1 MHAHERSTLVDWS
14 KLPDL
19 GAVALLT
26 LAFASVARHARATVS
41 SIWLTG
47 WCLIAVHFAAFM
59 FLGAPGHWANFAFFI
74 GMASLVC
81 AGVLFM
87 WASVP
92 HRKQQRS
99 SQWMLS
105 ILLTVYPLYLGLLV
119 IDPLA
124 SWALVP
130 AAILI
135 GALPLGIL
143 LFTLRQFR
151 HPLRWAIVLLNLA
164 LSVFLLMFQSRPGIG
179 PMLAF
184 EAVLFTVYLGCG
196 IHFWFTYR
204 RTTAGAF
211 ITIAGFFAW
220 AGVFVAAPSIMY
232 FFPNLHLENEVWNL
246 PKYVVAVGMIMLLLE
261 DQLEH
266 NKYLALHDELTGL
279 PNRRLFQD
287 RLDSAIERARR
298 TGAHVALLLIDLDN
312 FKLVND
318 TAGHHAGD
326 ELLKHVSN
334 LFTGRVR
341 RSDTVA
347 RTGGDEFSVILEE
360 PMTRADAVRVG
371 KTLAKLLD
379 EPVTFGG
386 KELRVGASVGIAVF
400 PDDATDAESLRIAAD
415 LRMYAGKTASK
426 ENGSE
431 AQIQPVKRKSPR
443 SIKHEQGLQ
452 TAAE

>member
-1 MHAHERSTLVDWS
+1 MVDWS

-26 LAFASVARHARATVS
+26 LAFASVARHVKATAS
-41 SIWLTG
+41 PIWLTG
-47 WCLIAVHFAAFM
+47 WLLVAIHFAAFM
-59 FLGAPGHWANFAFFI
+59 FLGAPGHWADLASFI
-74 GMASLVC
+74 GLAALSS

-87 WASVP
+87 WAAVP
-92 HRKQQRS
+92 HRTKQRS
-99 SQWMLS
+99 SRWML
-105 ILLTVYPLYLGLLV
+105 IALLVVYTVYFGLLIIEPV
-119 IDPLA
+119 A
-124 SWALVP
+124 SWALP
-130 AAILI
+130 PTAALVGILPLSILI
-135 GALPLGIL
+135 VA
-143 LFTLRQFR
+143 FRQFR
-151 HPLRWAIVLLNLA
+151 HPLRWAVVGLNVI
-164 LSVFLLMFQSRPGIG
+164 LSVFLLIFQNRADIG
-179 PMLAF
+179 PTLAF
-184 EAVLFTVYLGCG
+184 EAVLFIVYLGCA
-196 IHFWFTYR
+196 IHFWYSYR
-204 RTTAGAF
+204 RATAGAF

-220 AGVFVAAPSIMY
+220 AAVFVAGPCIMLY
-232 FFPNLHLENEVWNL
+232 FPNLRLDEEVWNL

-298 TGAHVALLLIDLDN
+298 TGSHVALLLVDLDN

-326 ELLKHVSN
+326 QLLKHVGS

-347 RTGGDEFSVILEE
+347 RTGGDEFSIILEE
-360 PMTRADAVRVG
+360 PMTRADAARVG
-371 KTLAKLLD
+371 KTLSKLLD

-400 PDDATDAESLRIAAD
+400 PDDAADSEALRISAD
-415 LRMYAGKTASK
+415 LRMYAGKSAAK

-431 AQIQPVKRKSPR
+431 PAAPPIKRKAPT
-443 SIKHEQGLQ
+443 SIKSGSGLQ